1 MPINDRDSVR
11 PADSDCTVTD
21 LGESPTDDE
30 ALSSGSNADPAE
42 QELRESIDDHILT
55 EMTIIAESEPHDPV
69 HSIDTEDVPESNDP
83 LRSVCTADG
92 CYWRGTFSDPMHQV
106 AEWNAHIKQVMG
118 MYSDDEAAHH
128 RPEFEVRR

>member
-69 HSIDTEDVPESNDP
+69 HSIDTEDVPESNDQI
-83 LRSVCTADG
+83 RSRCTADG
-92 CYWRGTFSDPMHQV
+92 CFWEGTSPDPMVHV
-106 AEWNAHIKQVMG
+106 TSWNAHIERIERWFG
-118 MYSDDEAAHH
+118 DDEIAQH
-128 RPEFEVRR
+128 RPEFAVEE